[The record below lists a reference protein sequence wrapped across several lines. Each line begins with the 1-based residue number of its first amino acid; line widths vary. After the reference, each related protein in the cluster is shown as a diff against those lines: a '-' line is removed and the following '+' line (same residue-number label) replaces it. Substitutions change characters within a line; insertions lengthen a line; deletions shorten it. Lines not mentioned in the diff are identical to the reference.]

1 MNADHSFADTS
12 LPAVAVIIPCHN
24 EAATIGTVVRDF
36 RQALPWA
43 TVFVYDN
50 NSVDETAALAEAAG
64 AVVRSEPRQG
74 KGHVVRRMLADVDA
88 DHYVLVDGDATYDAQ
103 SAPAML
109 NTLISRRL
117 DLVNGRRIGQQVAA
131 YRPGH
136 RFGNRL
142 FTVLIAR
149 LFGRELDDV
158 LSGYK
163 VMSRR
168 FAKSLPVCSGGF
180 EIETELAV
188 HALTLNVPM
197 VEMDTPYRARPEG
210 SASKL
215 RALPDGWRILRSI
228 ARLVREERPMLFF
241 SMVAGLLATLALA
254 LALPIVRDYL
264 ATGLVPRMP
273 TALLCTGIMLAA
285 LLAGACGVILQSV
298 KQGQREI
305 KRLLYL
311 QQGR

>member
-1 MNADHSFADTS
+1 MTTDFSAAHSV
-12 LPAVAVIIPCHN
+12 PAVAVLIPCHN
-24 EAATIGTVVRDF
+24 EAATITKVVNDF
-36 RQALPWA
+36 REALPWA
-43 TVFVYDN
+43 TIFVYDN
-50 NSVDETAALAEAAG
+50 NSSDDTAALAQTAG
-64 AVVRSEPRQG
+64 AVVRAELRQG

-88 DHYVLVDGDATYDAQ
+88 DYYVLVDGDATYHAP
-103 SAPAML
+103 SARRML
-109 NTLISRRL
+109 DTLITRRL
-117 DLVNGRRIGQQVAA
+117 DLINGRRGTQQQSA

-168 FAKSLPVCSGGF
+168 FAKSFPVHSAGF

-188 HALTLNVPM
+188 HALTLGVPM
-197 VEMDTPYRARPEG
+197 AEVETPYFERPKG

-215 RALPDGWRILRSI
+215 RALPDGLRILRAI
-228 ARLVREERPMLFF
+228 VRLLREERPLLYFTAI
-241 SMVAGLLATLALA
+241 AGLLALLSVG
-254 LALPIVRDYL
+254 LALPIL
-264 ATGLVPRMP
+264 AEFLQTGLVPRMP
-273 TALLCTGIMLAA
+273 TALLCTGIMIAA
-285 LLAGACGVILQSV
+285 LLAGACGVILNSV
-298 KQGQREI
+298 KRGQREI

-311 QQGR
+311 QQDP

>member
-1 MNADHSFADTS
+1 MSTS
-12 LPAVAVIIPCHN
+12 PHNPDLLPAVAVLIPCHN
-24 EAATIGTVVRDF
+24 EAATIAGVVRDF
-36 RQALPWA
+36 REALPSA

-50 NSVDETAALAEAAG
+50 NSSDESAAQAEVAG
-64 AVVRSEPRQG
+64 AVVHTEPHQG

-88 DHYVLVDGDATYDAQ
+88 DYYVLVDGDATYDAQ
-103 SAPAML
+103 SAPSML
-109 NTLISRRL
+109 NILATRRL
-117 DLVNGRRIGQQVAA
+117 DLVNGRRTGQQSAA

-142 FTVLIAR
+142 FTLLIAR

-197 VEMDTPYRARPEG
+197 VEVDTPYRPRPIG
-210 SASKL
+210 STSKL
-215 RALPDGWRILRSI
+215 RALPDGWRILRTV
-228 ARLVREERPMLFF
+228 ARLVREERPMLYF
-241 SMVAGLLATLALA
+241 SLVASLLAALSVA
-254 LALPIVRDYL
+254 LALPILRDYL

-285 LLAGACGVILQSV
+285 LLAGTCGVVLKAV

-311 QQGR
+311 QHGR